1 VVRTLVSILAGIVTH
16 IVLFTYLSGRT
27 TCAVTIGG
35 EGDAQVGDCFMTVWD
50 NLGITYPG
58 GLFLT
63 DVQEKVTHP
72 GGLPMTDTWQQFLSP
87 PFLIPAVAGLLVG
100 LVLWAVWA
108 RRQGQSQKV

>member
-1 VVRTLVSILAGIVTH
+1 MRTLVSILAGIVTH
-16 IVLFTYLSGRT
+16 ILLFTYLSGRN

-50 NLGITYPG
+50 NLRFTYPG

-63 DVQEKVTHP
+63 DVQGKVAPPRDLPVTH
-72 GGLPMTDTWQQFLSP
+72 TWQQFLSP

-100 LVLWAVWA
+100 LILWAVWA
-108 RRQGQSQKV
+108 RKQGQSQNV